1 MRQLPTGS
9 NFDGWVDELAH
20 SRHRQAARH
29 HLLAAGERAV
39 PAVRR
44 GLLHADAEVRRIC
57 VNMLDRLVDDDSVPD
72 LVAAL
77 DDPDPQVARR
87 ALHALACDA
96 CKQNECRPGDDLFV
110 PRAIELTNDPDPDLR
125 AGAIDALGK
134 AAQRGSIDA
143 IDALESAAI
152 HDRNRDLREMAAHQ
166 LHRATRS
173 TRS

>member
-1 MRQLPTGS
+1 MRHLPTGS
-9 NFDGWVDELAH
+9 DFDGWVHELAH
-20 SRHRQAARH
+20 AEHRQAARH
-29 HLLAAGERAV
+29 HLLAAGLRAV

-57 VNMLDRLVDDDSVPD
+57 VNMLDRLVDDESVPD

-77 DDPDPQVARR
+77 DDPDPQVAKR

-110 PRAIELTNDPDPDLR
+110 PRAIELTHDANPDLR

-134 AAQRGSIDA
+134 AAQRGSVDA
-143 IDALESAAI
+143 IAALESATV
-152 HDRNRDLREMAAHQ
+152 HEPDRGLREMAAVN
-166 LHRATRS
+166 LHRATRAG
-173 TRS
+173 

>member
-9 NFDGWVDELAH
+9 DFDGWVSELAH
-20 SRHRQAARH
+20 SRRRQAARH

-39 PAVRR
+39 PAIRR
-44 GLLHADAEVRRIC
+44 GLRHVDPEVRRIC
-57 VNMLDRLVDDDSVPD
+57 VNMLDRLLDDDSVPD

-77 DDPDPQVARR
+77 DDPDPYVARR

-110 PRAIELTNDPDPDLR
+110 PRAIELTRDPNPDLR

-134 AAQRGSIDA
+134 AAQRGSVDA
-143 IDALESAAI
+143 IAALESAAV
-152 HDRNRDLREMAAHQ
+152 HERDRNLREMADRS
-166 LHRATRS
+166 LHRAARPS
-173 TRS
+173 R